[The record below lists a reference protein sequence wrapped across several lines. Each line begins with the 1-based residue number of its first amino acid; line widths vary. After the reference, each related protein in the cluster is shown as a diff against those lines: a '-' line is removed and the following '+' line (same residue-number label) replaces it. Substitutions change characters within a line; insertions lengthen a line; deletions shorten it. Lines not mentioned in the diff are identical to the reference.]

1 MEPTPHDVG
10 SYFDFSPRDLA
21 GNVRRD
27 IIFALEKMGLNVE
40 MSHHE
45 VAPGQHEIDFKYAE
59 ALKTAENALTFK
71 QVVKSIAHKHDLYA
85 TFMPKPIFGVCGSGM
100 HCHQSFL
107 ISPRERISSS
117 MKRTN
122 ISSVRPHDNSLQDN
136 YNMYG
141 L

>member
-1 MEPTPHDVG
+1 
-10 SYFDFSPRDLA
+10 
-21 GNVRRD
+21 
-27 IIFALEKMGLNVE
+27 

-71 QVVKSIAHKHDLYA
+71 QVVKSIAHKHDLYG
-85 TFMPKPIFGVCGSGM
+85 TFMPKPIFGVCGKRDALS
-100 HCHQSFL
+100 SKFFL

-117 MKRTN
+117 MKRMN
-122 ISSVRPHDNSLQDN
+122 ISSVRQHDNSLQAN